1 MATKTDRAPRGSNPS
16 TPTEAGSSLLE
27 EYRRLTGKS
36 AKLAERARQVFPSG
50 VTHDSRYFEPYPLY
64 VERAAGSHKWDVDGR
79 EYVDYTGGH
88 GALLLGHNHPK
99 IVAAIEE
106 QLKRGTHYG
115 SGHELEIRWGEL
127 VQQLVPSAERVR
139 FTSSGT
145 EATLLALRLARAA
158 TGKPKIVRFAGH
170 FHGWHDHVAFG
181 LGPDNRPLP
190 SPGVLVELAEQMII
204 APPNDAA
211 ALERIF
217 AENADVAAV
226 ILEPTGGSW
235 GQTPI
240 VPEFLRELRE
250 LTARRGVLLIFDE
263 VISGFRVSPGGAQQH
278 FSIRPDLTT
287 LAKILAGG
295 LPGGAIAGRAD
306 LFEALSFPP
315 ASGPR
320 RDKVPHHGT
329 YNANPLSAAAGI
341 AALELVATTDA
352 CQRAN
357 DYAARL
363 RSRLQAVVDEA
374 GAPWVVYG
382 TFSGFHIFTNPE
394 GQAVTAADIATGR
407 CDWRSIKAP
416 AKPGLASKLRAG
428 MIVHGVEIFS
438 WPGGPTS
445 SVHTDDDLERTVTAL
460 RGTLER
466 LRDEGEI

>member
-1 MATKTDRAPRGSNPS
+1 MSTHTDQAPSRATSSAAS
-16 TPTEAGSSLLE
+16 TAASLFD
-27 EYRRLTGKS
+27 EYRSLTGRS
-36 AKLAERARQVFPSG
+36 ALLVQRARQVFPSG
-50 VTHDSRYFEPYPLY
+50 VTHDSRFFEPYPLY
-64 VERAAGSHKWDVDGR
+64 VERAAGSRKWDVDGR

-88 GALLLGHNHPK
+88 GALLFGHNHPR

-115 SGHELEIRWGEL
+115 AGHELEVRWGEL
-127 VQQLVPSAERVR
+127 VLKLLPAAERVR

-181 LGPDNRPLP
+181 LGPNNEVLP
-190 SPGVLVELAEQMII
+190 TPGVLEDLARQMII

-217 AENADVAAV
+217 DQHDDVAAV

-240 VPEFLRELRE
+240 VPSFLIQLRE

-278 FSIRPDLTT
+278 FGIAPDLTT

-295 LPGGAIAGRAD
+295 LPGGAIAGRAE
-306 LFEALSFPP
+306 LLEALAFPP
-315 ASGPR
+315 AGGPR

-341 AALELVATTDA
+341 AALEMVAQTDA
-352 CQRAN
+352 CARAN
-357 DYAARL
+357 EYAARL
-363 RSRLQAVVDEA
+363 RDALQQVVVEA
-374 GAPWVVYG
+374 GVPWIVYG
-382 TFSGFHIFTNPE
+382 TFSGFHIFTNPDRL
-394 GQAVTAADIATGR
+394 AVTADDIATGR
-407 CDWRSIKAP
+407 CDWRTIKA
-416 AKPGLASKLRAG
+416 AIRPGLTSKLRVG
-428 MIVHGVEIFS
+428 MIVHGVEIFN

-445 SVHTDDDLERTVTAL
+445 SVHGDADLQRTAEAFRKTL
-460 RGTLER
+460 RR
-466 LRDEGEI
+466 LRDEGDV